1 VGIIISFVGFYLVIS
16 NQYGG
21 VQFSQK
27 SLLGDVLIFTG
38 NIFWALFTVFS
49 WPMLKRYSPLKLS
62 TLTMVYGTIFYVPFC
77 LKNVLTADYS
87 ALSLNAWA
95 ILAYS
100 AVFSLVIPYIVWYS
114 SVKRIGNSKTAIYD
128 NLVPILTIL
137 IAYHMIDE
145 RITPVQA
152 LGALIILVGVYL
164 TRVGYRWFVWKNRK
178 RF

>member
-1 VGIIISFVGFYLVIS
+1 
-16 NQYGG
+16 
-21 VQFSQK
+21 
-27 SLLGDVLIFTG
+27 
-38 NIFWALFTVFS
+38 
-49 WPMLKRYSPLKLS
+49 M
-62 TLTMVYGTIFYVPFC
+62 FYVPFC
-77 LKNVLTADYS
+77 LKNVLTTDYS

-128 NLVPILTIL
+128 NLIPILTIL

-145 RITPVQA
+145 RITHVQA
-152 LGALIILVGVYL
+152 MGALIILVGVYL
-164 TRVGYRWFVWKNRK
+164 TRVGYQWFVGKNRR